1 MEHVDICVKQTHQFI
16 QHMVRLEKSLR
27 IPTVQLNLL
36 HKHLL
41 SRGFFL
47 GQNAV
52 VTTYKND

>member
-16 QHMVRLEKSLR
+16 QHMLGLKRAWEYQPYS
-27 IPTVQLNLL
+27 LNLL